1 MMEERQI
8 LMMGDQQILIFD
20 ASEVLEKSMGGKAR
34 RILGGYAAGTTR
46 DFQNEKVI
54 MDGVDFSYLSS
65 NQGRIN
71 WDHTPLIIGKPLA
84 VGMLEKGLYAK
95 GILSEKSDYPDPK
108 HPDTL
113 EALDKAEWAWDY
125 AQRHK
130 ANPEANPPLA
140 WSVQGKKMNMGMDI
154 VKSIVTEI
162 ALTDKAVNP
171 ADCTVTAMAKSLR
184 EQLESGVTKAVTA
197 QSGLT
202 VEEISHEMNKIKDH
216 ETMLKFGKS
225 IGLSA
230 GQTINYYHIIR
241 GL

>member
-1 MMEERQI
+1 MME
-8 LMMGDQQILIFD
+8 DQQILIFD
-20 ASEVLEKSMGGKAR
+20 ASEVLEKSMGGKPR

-71 WDHTPLIIGKPLA
+71 WDHSPLIIGKPLA

-108 HPDTL
+108 HPGTL

-130 ANPEANPPLA
+130 SNPEANPPLA

-171 ADCTVTAMAKSLR
+171 ADCTVTAMAKSLT
-184 EQLESGVTKAVTA
+184 EATKIESINSVVAL
-197 QSGLT
+197 SGIPF
-202 VEEISHEMNKIKDH
+202 EEIDDLINKIKDGDS
-216 ETMLKFGKS
+216 LIKFCKS

-230 GQTINYYHIIR
+230 DQSINFFNNVTGI
-241 GL
+241 